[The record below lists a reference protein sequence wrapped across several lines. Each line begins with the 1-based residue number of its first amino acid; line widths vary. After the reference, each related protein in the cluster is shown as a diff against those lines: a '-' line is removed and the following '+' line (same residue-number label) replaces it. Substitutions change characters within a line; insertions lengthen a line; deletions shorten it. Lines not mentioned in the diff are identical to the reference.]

1 MESNRTESTDLK
13 RELAWIICAHHGD
26 NADFNAP
33 GECRRCV
40 PEAQGMPGCLLLAE
54 RAAAAVLDKLIERGV
69 HV

>member
-1 MESNRTESTDLK
+1 MPPDQTTDLK

-40 PEAQGMPGCLLLAE
+40 PEVPGMPGCLLLAE

-69 HV
+69 RV